1 MSRLLFLS
9 YSHEDAETAARLA
22 EEMLARGI
30 EIWQD
35 IDDVRL
41 GRRIESEMERGIAAA
56 DAILHVLTPSSL
68 SSAPVRRE
76 VTLALRRRRNEPNFQ
91 VMAVARNIGESHDE
105 VGRRTLDELHEN
117 FARDWLEILPAG
129 DEAIEFGPAADFAKK
144 VLRSFYPRRDGPA
157 DGAWSIGLHAR
168 GRSEGEHDLELDWR
182 PLVGDGR
189 RMPGDYAAW
198 ERLGAAIRDV
208 RDVLCDHS
216 ARREIVLRA
225 AAHQTA
231 GALFGRAF
239 CANARFRITIEQ
251 DGAVWQ
257 SARGSEAPAGFLT
270 NTTPEKMDSTYITAE
285 VEIARAVAEA
295 VSARIAET
303 GEEPRLRL
311 LARREGGAG
320 WMDPSD
326 AAAAA
331 DVVAQEI
338 KKAVDDVRPQR
349 VALFCAAPLPFVVL
363 LASELGAV
371 HAEIGLH
378 EFHESR
384 YEPSIVIPEED

>member
-1 MSRLLFLS
+1 MSRLLFIS

-22 EEMLARGI
+22 EELLARGI
-30 EIWQD
+30 SIWQD
-35 IDDVRL
+35 IDDIRL

-56 DAILHVLTPSSL
+56 DAVLHVLTASSL
-68 SSAPVRRE
+68 VSAPVQRE
-76 VTLALRRRRNEPNFQ
+76 VTLALRRRRTEPDFQ
-91 VMAVARNIGESHDE
+91 VMAVARNVGDSHDD
-105 VGRRTLDELHEN
+105 VGRRTLEELHEN

-129 DEAIEFGPAADFAKK
+129 DEAIEFQSAASFAKK
-144 VLRSFYPRRDGPA
+144 VLRSFYPRRSGPV
-157 DGAWSIGLHAR
+157 DGAWTIGLHAR
-168 GRSEGEHDLELDWR
+168 GRSEGTHDLELDWR

-198 ERLGAAIRDV
+198 ERLWAATCDV

-216 ARREIVLRA
+216 PRREVVLHA

-251 DGAVWQ
+251 DGSVWQ
-257 SARGSEAPAGFLT
+257 SDRGSQEPAGFAVT
-270 NTTPEKMDSTYITAE
+270 TTPEKMDSTYITAE

-320 WMDPSD
+320 WMDP

-331 DVVAQEI
+331 AAHVVAREV
-338 KKAVDDVRPQR
+338 KRAVDDVRPQR
-349 VALFCAAPLPFVVL
+349 VELYCAAPLPFVVL
-363 LASELGAV
+363 LASELGAL
-371 HAEIGLH
+371 HAEIGLY

-384 YEPSIVIPEED
+384 YAPSIVIPEED